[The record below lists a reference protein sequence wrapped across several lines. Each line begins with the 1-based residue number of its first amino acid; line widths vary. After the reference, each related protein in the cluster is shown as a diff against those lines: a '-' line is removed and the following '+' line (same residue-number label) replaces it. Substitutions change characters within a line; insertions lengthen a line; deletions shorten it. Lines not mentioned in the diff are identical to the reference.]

1 MPRPTTGPDTASV
14 SDALCR
20 RILQTAR
27 YYWQLADRLYPG
39 VLDGQTLPPIRF
51 DLGGGSAGQV
61 QFTRRPRHIRPVAIR
76 FNLAIARHNADTYIH
91 STVAHEIAHAV
102 AVLRHGRRGLG
113 HGRPWQHIMA
123 DFGQPAERC
132 HQYDLSSVAVRR
144 QRRFSYR
151 CDCDADQQ
159 LTTVRHNRQQ
169 RGERQYYC
177 RRCHALLRYRGPVT
191 ATPAE

>member
-1 MPRPTTGPDTASV
+1 MVKPPTNPGTASD
-14 SDALCR
+14 SDALCQ
-20 RILQTAR
+20 RILETAR

-39 VLDGQTLPPIRF
+39 VLHGQALPAIRF
-51 DLGGGSAGQV
+51 DLGGSSAGQV
-61 QFTRRPRHIRPVAIR
+61 QFTRRPRRIRPLTIR

-91 STVAHEIAHAV
+91 RTVAHEIAHAV
-102 AVLRHGRRGLG
+102 AVLRHGRQGLG
-113 HGRPWQHIMA
+113 HSQAWQHIMA

-132 HQYDLSSVAVRR
+132 HQYDLSAVAVRR

-151 CDCDADQQ
+151 CDCDTEQQ

-177 RRCHALLRYRGPVT
+177 RRCHAPLRYRGP
-191 ATPAE
+191 ANAASI

>member
-1 MPRPTTGPDTASV
+1 MVKPPTSSGPESD
-14 SDALCR
+14 SDALCH

-39 VLDGQTLPPIRF
+39 VLDGQALPAIRF
-51 DLGGGSAGQV
+51 DLGGSSAGQV
-61 QFTRRPRHIRPVAIR
+61 QFTRRLRCIRPLAIR
-76 FNLAIARHNADTYIH
+76 FNLAIAGHNADSYIH
-91 STVAHEIAHAV
+91 STVAHEIAHVV
-102 AVLRHGRRGLG
+102 AVLRHGRQGLG
-113 HGRPWQHIMA
+113 HGQTWQRIMA

-132 HQYDLSSVAVRR
+132 HQYDLSAVAVRR

-151 CDCDADQQ
+151 CDCEAEQQ

-177 RRCHALLRYRGPVT
+177 RRCHAPLRYCGPVT
-191 ATPAE
+191 AAPA